1 MDKKTKNL
9 LLLAGAGAAIYY
21 FFFRD
26 KSPKTTSTSSFS
38 RVVGSGDGEK
48 EDGCW
53 YVYNYMGQMSEP
65 EWKSPCPYG
74 QSSSFSNASGTG
86 CWYNFIDPDTGQS
99 ILQYRDPCP
108 VSLPASPASMSKGG
122 GKGGR
127 KAKRLRFGSGQSF

>member
-65 EWKSPCPYG
+65 EWKSPYG

>member
-9 LLLAGAGAAIYY
+9 LLLAGAGAAVYY

-38 RVVGSGDGEK
+38 RVVGNGDKDE

-53 YVYNYMGQMSEP
+53 TVSKYMGQYTQPQWE
-65 EWKSPCPYG
+65 SPCPHG
-74 QSSSFSNASGTG
+74 QSSSFSNASGSG
-86 CWYNFIDPDTGQS
+86 CWVTFVDPDTGGS
-99 ILQYRDPCP
+99 TTSFRDPCP
-108 VSLPASPASMSKGG
+108 VSLPDRTMSKNG